1 VSSDTISPRDES
13 RASGLWLW
21 HGKPPL
27 PPSRPQLASR
37 VLRSVD
43 SIVFA
48 LRKGGWIALPGGI
61 ALTLLAVMLRLT
73 PPDKPAP
80 TDTPAARL
88 EPVPSP
94 AEAHAVIPAPPVNI
108 PAPPVNI
115 PAPPVNIA
123 ASRVEQADTQL
134 DQAQMPSA
142 PAALLPARETE
153 HQLAKQAAHHTSART
168 VRKTRA
174 FAGSGSPFSIH
185 GVLTPPEATVWHGRG
200 D

>member
-1 VSSDTISPRDES
+1 M
-13 RASGLWLW
+13 
-21 HGKPPL
+21 
-27 PPSRPQLASR
+27 
-37 VLRSVD
+37 
-43 SIVFA
+43 
-48 LRKGGWIALPGGI
+48 ALPGGV
-61 ALTLLAVMLRLT
+61 ALSLLAVTLRST

-80 TDTPAARL
+80 AESAAVAL

-94 AEAHAVIPAPPVNI
+94 ANANTVISDPPVDI
-108 PAPPVNI
+108 L
-115 PAPPVNIA
+115 
-123 ASRVEQADTQL
+123 ASRVEYLDTPL

>member
-1 VSSDTISPRDES
+1 MSSDTISPRDEN

-115 PAPPVNIA
+115 A